1 MATGGGFVELDE
13 FLEETIHL
21 GGINARAGIGDGKA
35 KSGDASRRGRAVGG
49 GGAYHQAARAGE
61 LDRVRDQIGEDLTNA
76 RLVAD
81 PGPGQTGRDFEADR
95 QSLGGGRWF
104 EKASDA
110 LQHRAEGK
118 GTGVDRQL
126 AGLDLGEVQHVVEQ
140 DAERFPGFD
149 QQETLLLLA
158 RREVSPGQ
166 GARHAD
172 HSVERRANL
181 VAHIGDEITLGAA
194 GRLGQAALGDG
205 GGLGCP
211 AAGEGGGQAAYGR
224 DRGRR
229 EQQTGDQEL
238 QGGQGLVV
246 SEAHEDGQG
255 RQCAQMRTQ
264 GRCRDGPGTGGH
276 HDAVDQGAGQ

>member
-21 GGINARAGIGDGKA
+21 GGIYARACIGDGKA
-35 KSGDASRRGRAVGG
+35 KTGDASRRGRAVGC

-81 PGPGQTGRDFEADR
+81 PGPGEAGRDFEADR

-104 EKASDA
+104 EEAGDA

-126 AGLDLGEVQHVVEQ
+126 TGLDLGEVQHVVEQ

-149 QQETLLLLA
+149 QQEALLLFA
-158 RREVSPGQ
+158 RGQVGLGQ

-172 HSVERRANL
+172 HPIEGRPDL

-194 GRLGQAALGDG
+194 GRFGQTT
-205 GGLGCP
+205 
-211 AAGEGGGQAAYGR
+211 
-224 DRGRR
+224 RR
-229 EQQTGDQEL
+229 PSPRLSG
-238 QGGQGLVV
+238 
-246 SEAHEDGQG
+246 AGQG
-255 RQCAQMRTQ
+255 RRT
-264 GRCRDGPGTGGH
+264 GRVQPRP
-276 HDAVDQGAGQ
+276 